1 MDRWL
6 KGGDGRIKP
15 EPIFQTEYEE
25 DLLCTPTGQI
35 SLSLGGETASTMN
48 MRRLSALAPPRPPI
62 SAEQDLDRLKRRIQT
77 DILQLTRYEASS
89 GALRVRTVRVIQ
101 QKDYSLTHL
110 SYEAAPGHSV
120 SALLALPNRSAP
132 SARLSYTW
140 TREEQLPP
148 RPETCRNSHRLAI
161 PSWR

>member
-1 MDRWL
+1 M
-6 KGGDGRIKP
+6 
-15 EPIFQTEYEE
+15 
-25 DLLCTPTGQI
+25 
-35 SLSLGGETASTMN
+35 
-48 MRRLSALAPPRPPI
+48 
-62 SAEQDLDRLKRRIQT
+62 KRRIQT

-120 SALLALPNRSAP
+120 SALLALPDPVRSIGKAIV
-132 SARLSYTW
+132 YVD
-140 TREEQLPP
+140 EGGQLPP